1 MDTILVV
8 EDDCR
13 AQKALR
19 RLFEYEGYKVEVCCD
34 GQSAVE
40 RVRTAAPTAVILDL
54 DLPALS
60 GKRVCCEI
68 RRTTISLPII
78 VLSALK
84 SESDKILMLELGADD
99 YVTKPFSHRE
109 LLARVRAA
117 IRRTPVYKSANPQ
130 KVEFGSA
137 CVDFITM
144 EATFAGR
151 PIELTGREFRLL
163 RFLVNN
169 EDHVVCRGEIPRKI
183 YRNNISPRTR
193 TIDNLISKLRQKLEP
208 DPANPTH
215 ILTVRCVGYR
225 FVR

>member
-1 MDTILVV
+1 MDTILVI
-8 EDDCR
+8 DDDH
-13 AQKALR
+13 AIEKALR
-19 RLFEYEGYKVEVCCD
+19 QIFEYEGYKVEVCGD
-34 GQSAVE
+34 SQSALE
-40 RVRTAAPTAVILDL
+40 RVRTAAPTVVILDL

-60 GKRVCCEI
+60 GKKLCCEI

-78 VLSALK
+78 VLSALT

-117 IRRTPVYKSANPQ
+117 IRRTPVYKSVNPE

-137 CVDFITM
+137 CVDFNTM
-144 EATFAGR
+144 EATLSGR
-151 PIELTGREFRLL
+151 PIQLTGREFRVL

-169 EDHVVCRGEIPRKI
+169 EDHVVRRGEIPMKI
-183 YRNNISPRTR
+183 YRDNVSPRTR
-193 TIDNLISKLRQKLEP
+193 TIDNLILKLRQKLEL